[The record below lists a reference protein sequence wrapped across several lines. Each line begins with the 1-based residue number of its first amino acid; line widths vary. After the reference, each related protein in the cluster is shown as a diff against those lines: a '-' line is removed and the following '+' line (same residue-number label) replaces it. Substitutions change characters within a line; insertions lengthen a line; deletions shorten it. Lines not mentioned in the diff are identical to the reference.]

1 MLLPATKAIMSRS
14 SRSWWISKLTG
25 HWRPRLMSPT
35 IINPP
40 DLFAPPNTVNGKW
53 DGFDLSD
60 FVAVEKLA
68 GLKRG

>member
-1 MLLPATKAIMSRS
+1 MSKS

-35 IINPP
+35 IINPAGRWTYSHH
-40 DLFAPPNTVNGKW
+40 LILNGNW
-53 DGFDLSD
+53 DEFDLSD